1 MASDI
6 LQATL
11 QLALAAAPWLLAGL
25 AVAGLVRALLPQER
39 LQAWLG
45 GSSVGATARGAV
57 AGAPL
62 PLCSCGAIPAAL
74 ALHRGG
80 AGCGPATAFLIGSPG
95 IGIDSLAISYV
106 LLGPLMAVVR
116 GLGAVVTALAT
127 GLLVGAGSLARQT
140 PPDPGPDDVG
150 GDACGGPCGSTCG
163 STCGTEAAPAPASPG
178 RLAELRGGLAYAFGD
193 ILDDIRLWL
202 VLGLLVAGVLLATV
216 PPDALAA
223 YGSGPAVMLLMA
235 LVGIPMYLCATAA
248 TPIAAGLLV
257 AGVSP
262 GTVLVFLLAAPI
274 TSMATLGVYRREMG
288 NAALVRYLVGIVVST
303 VALGLLLDLALAQTG
318 FDPLTGVEAATEW
331 LPHWLEW
338 AALIALVLAAT
349 HPLRVLRRLRA
360 ARSA

>member
-1 MASDI
+1 MTIDI

-11 QLALAAAPWLLAGL
+11 QLALVAAPWLLAGL

-39 LQAWLG
+39 LQTWLG

-80 AGCGPATAFLIGSPG
+80 AGRGPATAFLIGSPG

-127 GLLVGAGSLARQT
+127 GLLVGAGSRARQS

-150 GDACGGPCGSTCG
+150 GDACG
-163 STCGTEAAPAPASPG
+163 STCGTESAPPGGGHG

-288 NAALVRYLVGIVVST
+288 NAALVRYLVGIMGST
-303 VALGLLLDLALAQTG
+303 IALGLLLDLALAYTG

>member
-150 GDACGGPCGSTCG
+150 GDACGSTCG

-338 AALIALVLAAT
+338 AALIALTLAAI
-349 HPLRVLRRLRA
+349 HPLRGLQRLRA
-360 ARSA
+360 VFP

>member
-1 MASDI
+1 MITGI
-6 LQATL
+6 LQAAL

-25 AVAGLVRALLPQER
+25 AVAGAVHALLPQQR

-45 GSSVGATARGAV
+45 GSSAGATARGAV

-62 PLCSCGAIPAAL
+62 PLCSCGAIPAAM

-80 AGCGPATAFLIGSPG
+80 AGRGPATAFLIGSPG

-106 LLGPLMAVVR
+106 LLGPLMALVR

-127 GLLVGAGSLARQT
+127 GLLVGAARS
-140 PPDPGPDDVG
+140 PRAPAAADPG
-150 GDACGGPCGSTCG
+150 A
-163 STCGTEAAPAPASPG
+163 EAPRARCCEDSCSGEPAPAPSPQTFRT
-178 RLAELRGGLAYAFGD
+178 RLRDGLAYAFGD

-202 VLGLLVAGVLLATV
+202 VLGLLVAGIQLVAL
-216 PPDALAA
+216 PPDTLAA
-223 YGSGPAVMLLMA
+223 WGSGPAVMLLMA

-248 TPIAAGLLV
+248 TPIAAGLLA

-274 TSMATLGVYRREMG
+274 TSLATLGVYRREMG
-288 NAALVRYLVGIVVST
+288 NTALVRYLLGIVAST
-303 VALGLLLDLALAQTG
+303 IVLGLSLDLVLGYTG
-318 FDPLTGVEAATEW
+318 FDPVTGVEATTEW